1 MKPKPHP
8 SVDLSR
14 PLEQLHEAKLELLR
28 AAHKLTSAQ
37 WGRNT
42 LGGWGADQTPH
53 AYTHQLK
60 RLAKTAV
67 ELGEDREDVIALI
80 ESHRGH

>member
-1 MKPKPHP
+1 M
-8 SVDLSR
+8 
-14 PLEQLHEAKLELLR
+14 HEAKLELLR
-28 AAHKLTSAQ
+28 AVHKLTSAQ

-60 RLAKTAV
+60 RMTKTAT
-67 ELGEDREDVIALI
+67 ELAQDLEELIGSIEDLRSI
-80 ESHRGH
+80 